1 MYFVYYWKYFLSL
14 GRYVPYCL
22 GYWSHPGLCVGGTFP
37 CPFPTRS
44 HQSSYAHVASHVV
57 PDPVRKP
64 QSAYIYI
71 YTYIEMCMFISLHL
85 YMYVYI
91 YNHTWGSGAVRRLYC
106 RPHADR
112 AIDVNLVFWAW
123 RHVKWISLLLHVEPH
138 GFILVSFLL
147 GGDMHEHQAEWYKR
161 LATMQL
167 CVTMLSHCSRW
178 MG

>member
-1 MYFVYYWKYFLSL
+1 MIGNPVSHICCYLQRFQEAGRLAGPPCIWIPHYFGRIFMYFQF
-14 GRYVPYCL
+14 CL

-71 YTYIEMCMFISLHL
+71 YIYILVYIEMCMFISLHL

-91 YNHTWGSGAVRRLYC
+91 YNHIWGSGAVRRLYC
-106 RPHADR
+106 RPHADP

-123 RHVKWISLLLHVEPH
+123 RHVK
-138 GFILVSFLL
+138 
-147 GGDMHEHQAEWYKR
+147 
-161 LATMQL
+161 
-167 CVTMLSHCSRW
+167 
-178 MG
+178 